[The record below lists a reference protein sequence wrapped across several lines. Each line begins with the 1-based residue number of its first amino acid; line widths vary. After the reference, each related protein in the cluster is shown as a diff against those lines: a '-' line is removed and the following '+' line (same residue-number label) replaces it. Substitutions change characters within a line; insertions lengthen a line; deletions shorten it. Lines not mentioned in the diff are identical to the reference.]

1 MTTWADPTKG
11 RVFSASD
18 AVTSATPLG
27 VFTEGGAAEAEAA
40 EKEASGGGQTQHQA
54 EANEPPQSELPTE
67 KKSKGKP
74 VKTECHDRTGQEVLA
89 EVTSNGQA

>member
-40 EKEASGGGQTQHQA
+40 FSLKQ
-54 EANEPPQSELPTE
+54 LFF
-67 KKSKGKP
+67 
-74 VKTECHDRTGQEVLA
+74 R
-89 EVTSNGQA
+89 NGRRLHG